1 MTITVSLAYSRGYY
15 NNEFYNSSTVLI
27 DYVASNSITVFRDE
41 LTKLFYKTYNKQL
54 LDETQTRRLWFVT
67 TGFVKIQ
74 EPVRPLFK
82 ILKHAYIRHLAF
94 KTIKCLLPT
103 LLSHASFDLRLWS
116 VL

>member
-1 MTITVSLAYSRGYY
+1 MPVPGNIYLIKEYIVLHTSGRI
-15 NNEFYNSSTVLI
+15 NNDHL
-27 DYVASNSITVFRDE
+27 RDE

-82 ILKHAYIRHLAF
+82 NLKHAYIRHLAL
-94 KTIKCLLPT
+94 KAIKCLLPT

>member
-15 NNEFYNSSTVLI
+15 NNEFYNIPLLI
-27 DYVASNSITVFRDE
+27 DYVASNSC
-41 LTKLFYKTYNKQL
+41 LTKLFYKTYNKQP

-82 ILKHAYIRHLAF
+82 ILKHAYIRHLAL

-103 LLSHASFDLRLWS
+103 LLSHA
-116 VL
+116 